1 MSGLRDIKKRIKTVK
16 NTQKITGAMKLV
28 AASKLRKAQ
37 EAITAQRPYAVELG
51 QMLRRVAS
59 RTETAEGLAPHP
71 LLEVHEPKR
80 VLLVVVTS
88 DRGLCGAFNANIIR
102 EAERFVAEEKSN
114 FEAIELATIGRKGGD
129 YFKRH
134 MADSVQDHPG
144 IFEDLN
150 FRHARDIAE
159 KIAERY
165 VESELDA
172 VYVLFN
178 QFNSAISQSVQV
190 ERLLPVVQDEL
201 PEGPDVEYE
210 YEPTKESVLEQ
221 LVPRYVASV
230 LWRALLDSSAAE
242 HGARMTAMDNASRN
256 AKEIVEKLT
265 LQYNRARQSAITM
278 ELMDIVGGAE
288 ALNG

>member
-1 MSGLRDIKKRIKTVK
+1 
-16 NTQKITGAMKLV
+16 QKITGAMKLV

-37 EAITAQRPYAVELG
+37 EAITAQRPYAIELG

-59 RTETAEGLAPHP
+59 RTETAGGAAPHP
-71 LLEVHEPKR
+71 LLEIREPKR

-102 EAERFVAEEKSN
+102 EAEKFIAEEQGN
-114 FEAIELATIGRKGGD
+114 FTCLDLATIGRKGAE

-134 MADSVQDHPG
+134 TAGSVQDHPG

-150 FRHARDIAE
+150 FRHAREIAE

-165 VESELDA
+165 MEVDLDA

-210 YEPTKESVLEQ
+210 YEPSQASVLEQ
-221 LVPRYVASV
+221 LVPRYVTTL

-256 AKEIVEKLT
+256 AKEIVDNLT
-265 LQYNRARQSAITM
+265 LKYNRARQSAITM